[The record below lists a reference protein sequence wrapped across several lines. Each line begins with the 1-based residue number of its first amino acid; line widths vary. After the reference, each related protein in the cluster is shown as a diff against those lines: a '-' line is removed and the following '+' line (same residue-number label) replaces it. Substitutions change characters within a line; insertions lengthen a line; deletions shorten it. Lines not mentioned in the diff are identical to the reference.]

1 MARTRALY
9 VLIILVVLAPGLSYP
24 VSGGPSGARVSYAPS
39 FAMPLPT
46 PPPRAILQPVPVS
59 GVLRVLVI
67 GAYFS
72 DINYTVSISQL
83 KQSFFTGVANYY
95 SENSYGKL
103 TIEGDA
109 YGWYKL
115 PYPQAHYGKD
125 CLSIDDA
132 DCSGQDNSWEIAQDV
147 VGQAEKDVNF
157 ANYNYFVF
165 IHSGEGQESSGVKD
179 QVWSVTYM
187 GGIAIQTNAKTLFQF
202 SIVPE
207 LEAGG
212 AVPLGVWCHEF
223 GHLLNLPDLFNTNT
237 GQTILGPWSTMDEG
251 TWNGNPPGSS
261 PAHLVAWA
269 KIQLGFISGSML
281 ATANL
286 GVTSTFT
293 IDPTEVAS
301 SNVHAVEVPLGSS
314 LNPSEYYL
322 IEVRADIGFD
332 SALPAFGVLIT
343 LVNNNAVVGPVHIID
358 GHPSV
363 AGLQDAVWDV
373 GQTFTDSGDGF
384 SVSVTGKTGNS
395 YQVTVNRGPAQPQQ
409 PQNQTQSTYIDLAIT
424 SITDQP
430 SVITNPGTTVTITV
444 QISDLGTQG
453 ATNVPVQVNL
463 DNQTYTNTNVSVD
476 SGSSTQ
482 TSFTWLSILGSHVF
496 QITIDPNHTINY
508 TDRANSVATFT
519 IFVGPT
525 LTINVPLNVTTT
537 SAVWVSINGVRYN
550 ITTSSLQASVPNG
563 TAVLLI
569 QPFVNVSV
577 GVRQAFVGW
586 SDGSTQNPHQITVTG
601 NTTLNAQFAMQYQ
614 LTIDPNGGFTTP
626 TGWYYANTNVTVT
639 ATNPSYVVA
648 NYSRLVF
655 DGWSGAVSSNSTDLQ
670 LTMNQPLSL
679 TANWV
684 HQYYVTVLS
693 PPGTTTGSGWYNAG
707 NPATISVVQP
717 TVQFPNGTRQ
727 VFMGWNTTSTT
738 ENPLRLVVNS
748 PTTVRGLWQVQYL
761 VDAESDYGEATGSGW
776 YAPGST
782 VQVSVNAEIEYP
794 NNTRRMFT
802 AWTGDYE
809 SSSPKFTTTVN
820 APMRLEATWETQYFI
835 TFEVNGLDNSTVVKL
850 TLDNASYDLSAARN
864 YGAWYRQGA
873 VISPTV
879 NATVS
884 SGIMV
889 YKMARWQNSTGGTTN
904 FPLEVNRPQ
913 TYTVSYSSE
922 LSLPPVPGFP
932 IEAIIVG
939 LFLGLALG
947 IMRRR
952 TRAERKYASSK
963 KRLNAR
969 PAENGMLSAS

>member
-1 MARTRALY
+1 
-9 VLIILVVLAPGLSYP
+9 
-24 VSGGPSGARVSYAPS
+24 
-39 FAMPLPT
+39 
-46 PPPRAILQPVPVS
+46 
-59 GVLRVLVI
+59 VLVI
-67 GAYFS
+67 AAYFS
-72 DINYTVSISQL
+72 DINYTLSIGQL

-95 SENSYGKL
+95 SENSYGKV

-115 PYPQAHYGKD
+115 PYPQAHYGKN
-125 CLSIDDA
+125 CLSINDA

-147 VGQAEKDVNF
+147 ATQAEKDINF

-187 GGIAIQTNAKTLFQF
+187 GGIAIETPTKTLFQF

-237 GQTILGPWSTMDEG
+237 GQSILGPWSTMDEG

-261 PAHLVAWA
+261 PAHLIAWA

-281 ATANL
+281 ATADA

-301 SNVHAVEVPLGSS
+301 SNVHAVEIPLGSS
-314 LNPSEYYL
+314 LTPSEYYL
-322 IEVRADIGFD
+322 IEVRADIGLD
-332 SALPAFGVLIT
+332 SALPGFGVLISI
-343 LVNNNAVVGPVHIID
+343 VNNNAVVGPVHIIN

-363 AGLQDAVWDV
+363 PGLQDAVWDV
-373 GQTFTDSGDGF
+373 GQTFTDSNNGL
-384 SVSVTGKTGNS
+384 SVSVIGKTGNS
-395 YQVTVNRGPAQPQQ
+395 YQVTVNRGPGQPQQ
-409 PQNQTQSTYIDLAIT
+409 PQNQNQSTYIQLTIT

-430 SVITNPGTTVTITV
+430 SVITTADTTVTITV

-453 ATNVPVQVNL
+453 ATNVPVQVSL
-463 DNQTYTNTNVSVD
+463 DSQNYTSTQVSVNA
-476 SGSSTQ
+476 GSSTE
-482 TSFTWLSILGSHVF
+482 TSFMWLSILGSHTF
-496 QITIDPNHTINY
+496 QITIDPDHTINE
-508 TDRANSVATFT
+508 TSRAGNVATFT
-519 IFVGPT
+519 VFVGPT
-525 LTINVPLNVTTT
+525 LTINVPLNLT
-537 SAVWVSINGVRYN
+537 STSPVWVSINGVRYN
-550 ITTSSLQASVPNG
+550 ITASSLQASVPNG

-569 QPFVNVSV
+569 QPFVNVSL

-601 NTTLNAQFAMQYQ
+601 NTTLSAQFAMQYE
-614 LTIDPNGGFTTP
+614 LTIDSNGGFTTP
-626 TGWYYANTNVTVT
+626 TGWYNANATVSVT
-639 ATNPSYVVA
+639 ATSPSYLLA
-648 NYSRLVF
+648 NSTRLVF
-655 DGWSGAVSSNSTDLQ
+655 DGWSGALSSNSTSLQ
-670 LTMNQPLSL
+670 LSMNQPISL

-684 HQYYVTVLS
+684 RQYYVTVLS

-707 NPATISVVQP
+707 NAATIVLVQS
-717 TVQFPNGTRQ
+717 TVQFSNDTRQ
-727 VFMGWNTTSTT
+727 IFVGWNTTYTV

-761 VDAESDYGEATGSGW
+761 VNAESDYGNATGSGW

-782 VQVSVNAEIEYP
+782 VQVTVKPEIDYA

-809 SSSPKFTTTVN
+809 SSFPEFTTTVKG
-820 APMRLEATWETQYFI
+820 PMRLEATWETQYFI
-835 TFEVNGLDNSTVVKL
+835 TFQVSGLDNSTVVSL
-850 TLDNASYDLSAARN
+850 TLDNVQHDLSAARN

-873 VISPTV
+873 VISPTI

-889 YKMARWQNSTGGTTN
+889 YNVAKWEDSTGGTTN
-904 FPLEVNRPQ
+904 FPLEVKGPQ
-913 TYTVSYSSE
+913 TYTVSYTSA
-922 LSLPPVPGFP
+922 LNLPPIPGFP

-939 LFLGLALG
+939 LFLGLTLG
-947 IMRRR
+947 ITRRR
-952 TRAERKYASSK
+952 MRARTS
-963 KRLNAR
+963 RLPR
-969 PAENGMLSAS
+969 RSV